1 MAHQTQHNHQRM
13 LAFLANSATTVNLNE
28 SLKKPENEVD
38 VYLVRNTYSLP
49 VLRMTRKDQR
59 KEQMCLS

>member
-1 MAHQTQHNHQRM
+1 M
-13 LAFLANSATTVNLNE
+13 LAFLANSATTDNLNE
-28 SLKKPENEVD
+28 SFKKSQNEVD
-38 VYLVRNTYSLP
+38 VYLVRITYSLP

>member
-1 MAHQTQHNHQRM
+1 M

-28 SLKKPENEVD
+28 SLKKRRNEVD